1 MKAIL
6 VLDDTS
12 KERIKSNVSIL
23 ISKGIYLVN
32 SLSEITDVMLKD
44 TKTTFILNGLLQ
56 EADGVAALRFYK
68 AALGLEYIFLMQK
81 SKWLP
86 IIKELGHLYQTE
98 IINLNYDIL
107 QAAIYDDKSLET
119 VTKDDPDDEAT
130 NLARK
135 ICSED
140 SDYASNEKIL
150 ANALL
155 STLVREKDLIE
166 KYDTAALNVEQL
178 SCENEILRKKNNAY
192 LKEYTSMFSKAT
204 QLNSVLNQY
213 EVIFTKD
220 IYTKVDLYSHSERP
234 AIIYIKEYE
243 WLSGFDKLIET
254 LFNAVRVQSHKS
266 CKVLRL
272 FDSSSSRRLL
282 TLPKYYKIIKNRYK
296 MADVEVSDF
305 ICKTGDYMRILDSL
319 LLNRT
324 HLDVLIIVDCKD
336 HNDTVLSGSHI
347 TFNVCGR
354 KSSLGQ
360 LHLNEENTITNDN
373 NKLHW
378 EDFDTSKMSKQESFI
393 FLSSQPAIGVILQAV
408 KQFEEV

>member
-6 VLDDTS
+6 ILDDTS
-12 KERIKSNVSIL
+12 KERIKSNVSVL

-32 SLSEITDVMLKD
+32 SLSEITDNMLQE
-44 TKTTFILNGLLQ
+44 TKTTFVLGGLLQ

-68 AALGLEYIFLMQK
+68 AALGLDYIFLMQK

-86 IIKELGHLYQTE
+86 TIKELGRLYQTE

-107 QAAIYDDKSLET
+107 QAAIYGDSSLENT
-119 VTKDDPDDEAT
+119 SNEDFNKEAID
-130 NLARK
+130 LAKK
-135 ICSED
+135 ICAED
-140 SDYASNEKIL
+140 TDYASTEKIL

-155 STLVREKDLIE
+155 STVAREDDLIE

-178 SCENEILRKKNNAY
+178 SCENEILRKKNDAY
-192 LKEYTSMFSKAT
+192 LTEYTEMFSKAT
-204 QLNSVLNQY
+204 QLNSVLSQY

-243 WLSGFDKLIET
+243 WLSGLDKLIET
-254 LFNAVRVQSHKS
+254 LFNSVRVQNHKS

-354 KSSLGQ
+354 KASLAP
-360 LHLNEENTITNDN
+360 LRLNEENTITNEDS
-373 NKLHW
+373 KLHW
-378 EDFDTSKMSKQESFI
+378 EDFDTAQMTKRESFV
-393 FLSSQPAIGVILQAV
+393 FLSSQPVIGIILQAV